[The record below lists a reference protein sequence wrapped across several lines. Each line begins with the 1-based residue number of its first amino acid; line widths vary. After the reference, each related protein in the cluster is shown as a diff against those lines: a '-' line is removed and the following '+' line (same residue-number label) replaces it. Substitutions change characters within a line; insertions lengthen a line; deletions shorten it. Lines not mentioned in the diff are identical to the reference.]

1 MSLMN
6 VFGVSH
12 SALTAQT
19 SRLNVIAENLAN
31 AEVTTGD
38 PDTAY
43 KGKYPLFKSVLTE
56 AQGQGDSTAM
66 GVKFDGVVEDTRPA
80 RSSYVPGNP
89 LADEDGFVYKSNIN
103 SVQEMANMME
113 ATRSYQTNVEMMNT
127 AKQLL
132 MRTLTLGQ

>member
-12 SALTAQT
+12 SALTAQ
-19 SRLNVIAENLAN
+19 SDRLNLIAENLAN
-31 AEVTTGD
+31 AEVQSGE
-38 PDTAY
+38 PETAY
-43 KGKYPLFKSVLTE
+43 KGQYPLFRSVLQ
-56 AQGQGDSTAM
+56 AQQGDGTGM
-66 GVKFDGVVEDTRPA
+66 GVKLEGTVEDTRPA
-80 RSSYVPGNP
+80 RSSYEPGNP
-89 LADEDGFVYKSNIN
+89 LADDEGFVYMSNVN
-103 SVQEMANMME
+103 SVQEMANMMQ

>member
-12 SALTAQT
+12 SALTAQ
-19 SRLNVIAENLAN
+19 SGRLNLIAENLAN
-31 AEVTTGD
+31 AEVQSSD
-38 PDTAY
+38 PETAY
-43 KGKYPLFKSVLTE
+43 KGQYPLFRSVLQ
-56 AQGQGDSTAM
+56 AQQGDGNGM
-66 GVKFDGVVEDTRPA
+66 GVKLDGTVEDTRAA
-80 RSSYVPGNP
+80 RSSYEPGNP
-89 LADEDGFVYKSNIN
+89 LADDEGFVYMSNVN
-103 SVQEMANMME
+103 AVQEMANMMQ

>member
-12 SALTAQT
+12 SALTAQ
-19 SRLNVIAENLAN
+19 SGRLNLIAENLAN
-31 AEVTTGD
+31 AEVQSGE
-38 PDTAY
+38 PETAY
-43 KGKYPLFKSVLTE
+43 KGQYPLFRSVLQ
-56 AQGQGDSTAM
+56 AQQGDGTGM
-66 GVKFDGVVEDTRPA
+66 GVKLEGTVEDIRPA
-80 RSSYVPGNP
+80 RSSYEPGNP
-89 LADEDGFVYKSNIN
+89 LADDEGFVYLSNVN
-103 SVQEMANMME
+103 SVQEMANMMQ

>member
-12 SALTAQT
+12 SALTAQ
-19 SRLNVIAENLAN
+19 SGRLNLIAENLAN
-31 AEVTTGD
+31 AEVQSGE
-38 PDTAY
+38 PETAY
-43 KGKYPLFKSVLTE
+43 KGQYPLFRSVLQ
-56 AQGQGDSTAM
+56 AQQGDGTGM
-66 GVKFDGVVEDTRPA
+66 GVKLEGTVEDTRLA
-80 RSSYVPGNP
+80 RSSYEPGNP
-89 LADEDGFVYKSNIN
+89 LADDEGFVYLSNVN
-103 SVQEMANMME
+103 SVQEMANMMQ

>member
-12 SALTAQT
+12 SALTAQ
-19 SRLNVIAENLAN
+19 SGRLNLIAENLAN
-31 AEVTTGD
+31 AEVQSGD
-38 PDTAY
+38 PETAY
-43 KGKYPLFKSVLTE
+43 KGQYPLFRSVLQ
-56 AQGQGDSTAM
+56 AQQGDGTGM
-66 GVKFDGVVEDTRPA
+66 GVKLEGAVEDTRPA
-80 RSSYVPGNP
+80 RSSYEPGNP
-89 LADEDGFVYKSNIN
+89 LADDEGFVYLSNVN
-103 SVQEMANMME
+103 SVQEMANMMQ

>member
-12 SALTAQT
+12 SALTAQ
-19 SRLNVIAENLAN
+19 SGRLNLIAENLAN
-31 AEVTTGD
+31 AEVASSD
-38 PDTAY
+38 PETAY
-43 KGKYPLFKSVLTE
+43 KGQYPLFRSVL
-56 AQGQGDSTAM
+56 QSQQGDGTGK
-66 GVKFDGVVEDTRPA
+66 GVKLDGAVEDTRAA
-80 RSSYVPGNP
+80 RSSYEPGNP
-89 LADEDGFVYKSNIN
+89 LADDEGFVYMSNVN
-103 SVQEMANMME
+103 SVQEMANMMQ

>member
-12 SALTAQT
+12 SALTAQ
-19 SRLNVIAENLAN
+19 SGRLNLIAENLAN
-31 AEVTTGD
+31 AEVQSGE
-38 PDTAY
+38 PETAY
-43 KGKYPLFKSVLTE
+43 KGQYPLFRSVLQ
-56 AQGQGDSTAM
+56 AQQGDGTGM
-66 GVKFDGVVEDTRPA
+66 GVKLEGTVEDPRAP
-80 RSSYVPGNP
+80 RSSYEPGNP
-89 LADEDGFVYKSNIN
+89 LADDEGFVYMSNVN
-103 SVQEMANMME
+103 SVQEMANMMQ